1 LLFDNDCNLQH
12 FLIFAKTQTKFM
24 IKYILPVIAFFIF
37 ISGFAQRI
45 PMSREAYI
53 QKYYALAISE
63 MERSGIPASITLA
76 QGCWESQNGNSILAT
91 DGNNHF
97 GIKCKAEWKGK
108 KIYHD
113 DDAKGECFRKYAHAE
128 ASYLDHS
135 NFLMNSSRYSFLF
148 QLDPKDYAGWARG
161 LKQAGYATDPSYP
174 ERLIKIIE
182 DFKLYLYDEYG
193 DNRQVASIKQETP
206 PAKPEKSPVAKKVIV
221 SRKIEMRN
229 GLRSIVVQEGDTYEN
244 LTKRYKLKDW
254 ELYTYNDFGKG
265 RQPRP
270 NEILYIQAKYK
281 KANKQHKQ
289 HVTESGDTMHY
300 IAQRYGLRLKQLLK
314 RNRMD
319 AGDEPAE
326 GQIVYLHKKRPRKG

>member
-1 LLFDNDCNLQH
+1 M
-12 FLIFAKTQTKFM
+12 T
-24 IKYILPVIAFFIF
+24 KYILAALAFFI
-37 ISGFAQRI
+37 ITSGFAQQKQ
-45 PMSREAYI
+45 STREEYI
-53 QKYYALAISE
+53 KKYYQLAISE

-76 QGCWESQNGNSILAT
+76 QGCWESQNGNSRLAT
-91 DGNNHF
+91 EGNNHF
-97 GIKCKAEWKGK
+97 GIKCKSDWKGK

-128 ASYLDHS
+128 ASYIDHS
-135 NFLMNSSRYSFLF
+135 NFLMAGSRYSFLF
-148 QLDPKDYAGWARG
+148 QLDPKDYVGWARG
-161 LKQAGYATDPSYP
+161 LKQAGYATDPTYA

-182 DFKLYLYDEYG
+182 DFKLHVYDGYG
-193 DNRQVASIKQETP
+193 ANRQIAAISNNSEKPKSAKQSITQTNT
-206 PAKPEKSPVAKKVIV
+206 V
-221 SRKIEMRN
+221 SRKVEMRN
-229 GLRSIVVQEGDTYEN
+229 GIRSIVVAEGDTYES

-270 NEILYIQAKYK
+270 NEILYIQAKHK

-289 HVTESGDTMHY
+289 HVTENGDTMHY
-300 IAQRYGLRLKQLLK
+300 IAQRYGLKLKPLLR

-326 GQIVYLHKKRPRKG
+326 GQTVYLHHKRPRKG

>member
-1 LLFDNDCNLQH
+1 
-12 FLIFAKTQTKFM
+12 M
-24 IKYILPVIAFFIF
+24 IKFILPVIAFFILTT
-37 ISGFAQRI
+37 GFAQR
-45 PMSREAYI
+45 MQLSRAEYI
-53 QKYYALAISE
+53 KKYSPLAISE

-128 ASYLDHS
+128 ESYEDHS
-135 NFLMNSSRYSFLF
+135 NFLMNSSRYNFLF

-161 LKQAGYATDPSYP
+161 LKQAGYATDPIYP
-174 ERLIKIIE
+174 IRLINIIE
-182 DFKLYLYDEYG
+182 EFKLYVYDEYG
-193 DNRQVASIKQETP
+193 GNRQLASIKHEDEKKTP
-206 PAKPEKSPVAKKVIV
+206 PKKLRPSNTPAVKKNETH
-221 SRKIEMRN
+221 KIEMRN
-229 GLRSIVVQEGDTYEN
+229 GLRTIVVLEGDSYQS
-244 LTKRYKLKDW
+244 LTKLLKLKDW
-254 ELYTYNDFGKG
+254 QLYTYNDFGKG

-270 NEILYIQAKYK
+270 NEILYIQAKYR

-289 HVTESGDTMHY
+289 HVTEPGDTMHY
-300 IAQRYGLRLKQLLK
+300 IAQRYGLKLRPLLR

-319 AGDEPAE
+319 EGQEPAV
-326 GQIVYLHKKRPRKG
+326 GQIVYLHNKRPRK